1 MCMVPSTALLLR
13 RTHSLTELYLAR
25 CNLSEDGACQLAEA
39 LRDNSTLRVL
49 WLWGNP
55 LGERGAKA
63 LVESLAHNTSV
74 KDLCI
79 PHQYKD
85 MISNSVVY
93 GRVNVFCAYS
103 VSYIGLCILS
113 YIGFIVCCLGSN

>member
-1 MCMVPSTALLLR
+1 MVPSTALLLR
-13 RTHSLTELYLAR
+13 RTHSLTELSLVG
-25 CNLSEDGACQLAEA
+25 CSIGEDGACQLAEA
-39 LRDNSTLRVL
+39 LRDNSTLREL

-74 KDLCI
+74 KGLYL
-79 PHQYKD
+79 PREYKD

-93 GRVNVFCAYS
+93 DRV
-103 VSYIGLCILS
+103 
-113 YIGFIVCCLGSN
+113 SNRIYWY

>member
-1 MCMVPSTALLLR
+1 MVPSTALLLR

-49 WLWGNP
+49 SLRYNP

-63 LVESLAHNTSV
+63 LVESLAHNTSL
-74 KDLCI
+74 KSLYLSQ
-79 PHQYKD
+79 QYED
-85 MISNSVVY
+85 IIRNSVVY
-93 GRVNVFCAYS
+93 GR
-103 VSYIGLCILS
+103 I
-113 YIGFIVCCLGSN
+113 SNRIRWLL

>member
-1 MCMVPSTALLLR
+1 MVPSTALLLR
-13 RTHSLTELYLAR
+13 RTHSLTVLHLNN
-25 CNLSEDGACQLAEA
+25 CSIGEDGACQLAEA

-49 WLWGNP
+49 SLRDNP

-74 KDLCI
+74 KDLYLTQ
-79 PHQYKD
+79 QYKD

-93 GRVNVFCAYS
+93 GRV
-103 VSYIGLCILS
+103 
-113 YIGFIVCCLGSN
+113 SNRVYWF